1 MFSTTVWGIFF
12 NQNKAMKKIIYFL
25 AILILLPLINYAQD
39 ISLKGKELFGGMQA
53 RHIGPALMSGRIIDV
68 ENHPTNPRIIYL
80 GAAGGG
86 VWKSSDSG
94 TTFSPI
100 FDDYAQSIGVVKLD
114 PKNPDEIIW
123 VGTGEIWTRNSVS
136 VGDGLF
142 KSSDG
147 GSNWTKIGFENSERI
162 SSIVINPNNTD
173 EMYVG
178 VLGALWSDSE
188 DRGVY
193 KSLDGGK
200 TWNKILYVGPS
211 TGAADVII
219 DPNNP
224 SVLYTSMWEF
234 RRSGWGFSSGGKT
247 SALYKSID
255 SGTTWNKIHN
265 GFPEGDLGRI
275 AVAIAPSDNNILYAV
290 LETVEKATNGLWKSS
305 DAGNSWEHLNN
316 DFGLTV
322 RPFYFSRIT
331 IDPKNP
337 DVVIKGGLNG
347 SISRDGGKTFKSLGN
362 MHSDIHDVVFDIN
375 NSDVLYSGTDGGIY
389 RSWDGGTTFEIVENL
404 PLSQFYHI
412 SVDNETPYNVYGGL
426 QDNGSWYGPSSS
438 PGGVNARDWNSVGYG
453 DGFRVLKHPTKNI
466 IYSEMQGAANVWRYD
481 VDKNRTRTVQPMKRK
496 GDPDLR
502 FNWNAPMA
510 ISAFVPDRF
519 YMGSQFLHKS
529 EDMGDSWDI
538 ISPDL
543 TTNDSTKQDQSS
555 SGGLSVDN
563 SGAENHTTIFT
574 IAESPLDENILWVG
588 TDDGNVQVTKDG
600 GENWSNV
607 TENLVGIP
615 ANTWVYHIEASV
627 HGKGTAYAVFEGH
640 TSGDMNPYTLK
651 TIDYGQTWSNII
663 SEDVHGFIRNIQE
676 DYESENLL
684 FLGTEFGL
692 YVTIDGGENWSKF
705 ENNMPA
711 TAVHFMELQKQTNDL
726 VMGTHGRG
734 VIIIDDISPLRE
746 LSQEVLAQD
755 VYFFKNKPFTMLED
769 SGFSG
774 SFGTETQFVGQSKS
788 SAARIVYYL
797 KKRHTFG
804 KMKMEVF
811 DMEGNKITNLS
822 PEKSKGINVITWGFN
837 KNVPK
842 MAQGKTLSFGGFTS
856 PRVTAGNYKI
866 VLTKGKNTYEQI
878 IEVNYDENS
887 ITSLAERKEQEALT
901 ETLFNMVE
909 DLAYMVYE
917 INGAMDKA
925 KEVIKEDPKG
935 KKKAQQAYNA
945 LSTLLKE
952 LVVTTGDNYVASAT
966 PELREK
972 MGDLYS
978 NIAST
983 YDKVSGSNRD
993 NFELIAEEFDTA
1005 KSKYQEI
1012 QNKEVK
1018 KFNSYLE
1025 KSGKEQTK
1033 LKSKKEFLEK

>member
-1 MFSTTVWGIFF
+1 
-12 NQNKAMKKIIYFL
+12 MKKIIYVL
-25 AILILLPLINYAQD
+25 AIITLFPIVNYAQD

-68 ENHPTNPRIIYL
+68 ENHPTNARIIYL

-86 VWKSSDSG
+86 VWKSNDSG

-114 PKNPDEIIW
+114 PKHPDEIIW

-147 GSNWTKIGFENSERI
+147 GSNWTKVGFEKSERI

-200 TWNKILYVGPS
+200 TWDKILYVGPS
-211 TGAADVII
+211 TGAADVIM

-234 RRSGWGFSSGGKT
+234 RRSGWDFTSGGRT
-247 SALYKSID
+247 SALYKSTD
-255 SGTTWNKIHN
+255 SGKTWDKIHT

-275 AVAIAPSDNNILYAV
+275 TVAIAPSDTNIIYAV
-290 LETVEKATNGLWKSS
+290 LETGEKATNGLWKSS
-305 DAGNSWEHLNN
+305 DTGNSWEHLNN

-337 DVVIKGGLNG
+337 DVVVKGGLNG
-347 SISRDGGKTFKSLGN
+347 SISRDGGNTFKSLGK

-375 NSDVLYSGTDGGIY
+375 NSDVLYAGTDGGMY

-481 VDKNRTRTVQPMKRK
+481 TDKKRTRTVQPMKRK

-510 ISAFVPDRF
+510 VSAHAPDRF

-529 EDMGDSWDI
+529 EDMGESWDI

-543 TTNDSTKQDQSS
+543 TTNDAAKQDQSS

-574 IAESPLDENILWVG
+574 IAESPLDENILWIG
-588 TDDGNVQVTKDG
+588 TDDGNIQVTKDG
-600 GENWSNV
+600 GENWINV
-607 TENLVGIP
+607 TTNLVGIP

-640 TSGDMNPYTLK
+640 TTGDMKAYSLK
-651 TIDYGQTWSNII
+651 TIDYGQTWTNII
-663 SEDVHGFIRNIQE
+663 TDDVHGFVRNIQE

-692 YVTIDGGENWSKF
+692 YVTIDGGKNWSKF

-746 LSQEVLAQD
+746 LGQEVLAQD
-755 VYFFKNKPFTMLED
+755 VYFFKTKPFIMIED

-811 DMEGNKITNLS
+811 DMEGNKITDLN
-822 PEKSKGINVITWGFN
+822 PEKSKGINVVTWGFN
-837 KNVPK
+837 KKAPK

-856 PRVTAGNYKI
+856 PRIPAGSYKVI
-866 VLTKGKNTYEQI
+866 LTKGKKTYEHF
-878 IEVNYDENS
+878 IEVNYDKNS
-887 ITSLAERKEQEALT
+887 ITTLVERKEQEALT

-917 INGAMDKA
+917 INITMDKA
-925 KEVIKEDPKG
+925 KEVIKNDSKG
-935 KKKAQQAYNA
+935 KKKAQQTYNV
-945 LSTLLKE
+945 LNNLLKE
-952 LVVTTGDNYVASAT
+952 LVVTTGDGYVASAA

-983 YDKVSGSNRD
+983 YDRVSGANRD
-993 NFELIAEEFDTA
+993 NFELISEEFDTA
-1005 KSKYQEI
+1005 KSKYKEI
-1012 QNKEVK
+1012 KNKEVK
-1018 KFNSYLE
+1018 KFNSYLV
-1025 KSGKEQTK
+1025 KSGKELTK
-1033 LKSKKEFLEK
+1033 LKSKKDFLKK

>member
-1 MFSTTVWGIFF
+1 
-12 NQNKAMKKIIYFL
+12 MKKIIYVL
-25 AILILLPLINYAQD
+25 AIITLFPIVNYAQD

-68 ENHPTNPRIIYL
+68 ENHPTNARIIYL

-86 VWKSSDSG
+86 VWKSNDSG
-94 TTFSPI
+94 TTFNPI

-114 PKNPDEIIW
+114 PKHPDEIIW

-147 GSNWTKIGFENSERI
+147 GSNWTKVGFEKSERI

-200 TWNKILYVGPS
+200 TWDKILYVGPS
-211 TGAADVII
+211 TGAADVIM

-234 RRSGWGFSSGGKT
+234 RRSGWDFTSGGRT
-247 SALYKSID
+247 SALYKSTD
-255 SGTTWNKIHN
+255 SGKTWDKIHT

-275 AVAIAPSDNNILYAV
+275 TVAIAPSDTNILYAV
-290 LETVEKATNGLWKSS
+290 LETGEKATNGLWKSS
-305 DAGNSWEHLNN
+305 DTGNSWEHLNN

-337 DVVIKGGLNG
+337 DVVVKGGLNG
-347 SISRDGGKTFKSLGN
+347 SISRDGGNTFKSLGK

-375 NSDVLYSGTDGGIY
+375 NSDVLYAGTDGGMY

-481 VDKNRTRTVQPMKRK
+481 TDKKRTRTVQPMKRK

-510 ISAFVPDRF
+510 VSAHAPDRF

-529 EDMGDSWDI
+529 EDMGESWDI

-543 TTNDSTKQDQSS
+543 TTNDAAKQDQSS

-574 IAESPLDENILWVG
+574 IAESPLDENILWIG
-588 TDDGNVQVTKDG
+588 TDDGNIQVTKDG
-600 GENWSNV
+600 GENWINV
-607 TENLVGIP
+607 TTNLVGIP

-640 TSGDMNPYTLK
+640 TTGDMKAYSLK
-651 TIDYGQTWSNII
+651 TIDYGQTWTNII
-663 SEDVHGFIRNIQE
+663 TDDVHGFVRNIQE
-676 DYESENLL
+676 DYESEKLL

-692 YVTIDGGENWSKF
+692 YVTIDGGKNWSKF

-746 LSQEVLAQD
+746 LGQEVLAQD
-755 VYFFKNKPFTMLED
+755 VYFFKTKPFIMIED

-811 DMEGNKITNLS
+811 DMEGNKITDLN
-822 PEKSKGINVITWGFN
+822 PEKSKGINVVTWGFN
-837 KNVPK
+837 KKVPK

-856 PRVTAGNYKI
+856 PRIPAGSYKVI
-866 VLTKGKNTYEQI
+866 LTKGKKTYEHF
-878 IEVNYDENS
+878 IEVNYDKNS
-887 ITSLAERKEQEALT
+887 ITTLVERKEQEALT

-917 INGAMDKA
+917 INITMDKA
-925 KEVIKEDPKG
+925 KEVIKNDSKG
-935 KKKAQQAYNA
+935 KKKAQQTYNV
-945 LSTLLKE
+945 LNNLLKE
-952 LVVTTGDNYVASAT
+952 LVVTTGDGYVASAA

-983 YDKVSGSNRD
+983 YDRVSGANRD
-993 NFELIAEEFDTA
+993 NFELISEEFDTA
-1005 KSKYQEI
+1005 KSKYKEI
-1012 QNKEVK
+1012 KNKEVK
-1018 KFNSYLE
+1018 KFNSYLV
-1025 KSGKEQTK
+1025 KSGKELTK
-1033 LKSKKEFLEK
+1033 LKSKKDFLEK